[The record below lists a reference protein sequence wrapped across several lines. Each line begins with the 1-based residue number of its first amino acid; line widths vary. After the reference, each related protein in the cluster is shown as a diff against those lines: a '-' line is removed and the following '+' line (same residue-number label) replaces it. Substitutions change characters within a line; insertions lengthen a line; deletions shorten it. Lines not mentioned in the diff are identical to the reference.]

1 MIIVRLFVDMDGTIA
16 KWNNVAFEQLYEKG
30 YYRNLE
36 PDNDILQEVK
46 MFIETGFDV
55 YILSA
60 YLPDVKD
67 EKTGKLIKKSYAL
80 DEKKEWVRE
89 YLPELKEKNAIF
101 VPYGTNK
108 AEYLR
113 DNYSPVYKN
122 DYLLDD
128 YTKNLDEWTGYGGT
142 GIKYKNGINGT
153 KGTWKGLFITKESP
167 DLVSAI
173 GEVRTLINK
182 VNWLY
187 DTHFYSMQDV
197 YNFLGCLDAV
207 QTEIIEGLHI
217 EDITSFEQLL
227 ERIDDYFLSRSSVD
241 IIDDTSLVDI
251 HLDDCSITVKV
262 ENGCCTIPDIEMYD
276 NVGTLANISYTKA
289 TDLAQVLN
297 YATTEHDLCIEE
309 VNQILDVIDSIK
321 HKDDEWQEHID
332 LVDKLCNL
340 DDAGQLY
347 KDGHNVCEQEY
358 NFCEIEYRV
367 AKIIDNYISEIIN
380 EYCSLQESFTK
391 AEFDDDFFIT
401 GAIYN
406 CDELYLKAIAD
417 VVGIEYVQEQNEVA
431 LDNEDKEIG
440 E

>member
-1 MIIVRLFVDMDGTIA
+1 MRLFVDMDGTIA

-80 DEKKEWVRE
+80 DEKKEWVKE
-89 YLPELKEKNAIF
+89 YLPELKENNAIF

-153 KGTWKGLFITKESP
+153 KGTWKGLVITKENP

-187 DTHFYSMQDV
+187 NTNFQSIQDI

-207 QTEIIEGLHI
+207 QTEIIDNLLEKSNI
-217 EDITSFEQLL
+217 NNFNQLL
-227 ERIDDYFLSRSSVD
+227 DTVNNGNIDYSIVDEEMIDVYMADCIVTIRID
-241 IIDDTSLVDI
+241 
-251 HLDDCSITVKV
+251 
-262 ENGCCTIPDIEMYD
+262 NGNCIIPDIEMYVSYD
-276 NVGTLANISYTKA
+276 TVANISYNKA
-289 TDLAQVLN
+289 CNLAQVLN
-297 YATTEHDLCIEE
+297 YATTEQVLCIEE
-309 VNQILDVIDSIK
+309 VNQLLGYIDKIAHKEDNWLDNTDLYNKLDNLCGHAQITDEGYEKCVKQVHYDAICDWISNNIQNYVTEIMYCYNQLSEWNNKDSY
-321 HKDDEWQEHID
+321 
-332 LVDKLCNL
+332 
-340 DDAGQLY
+340 DA
-347 KDGHNVCEQEY
+347 
-358 NFCEIEYRV
+358 
-367 AKIIDNYISEIIN
+367 
-380 EYCSLQESFTK
+380 
-391 AEFDDDFFIT
+391 DFFST

-406 CDELYLKAIAD
+406 CDELYLDAIAD
-417 VVGIEYVQEQNEVA
+417 VVGIEYVQEQNEITF
-431 LDNEDKEIG
+431 DNDDIEMG

>member
-1 MIIVRLFVDMDGTIA
+1 MRLFVDMDGTIA

-80 DEKKEWVRE
+80 DEKKEWVKE
-89 YLPELKEKNAIF
+89 YLPELKENNAIF

-153 KGTWKGLFITKESP
+153 KGTWKGLVITKENP

-187 DTHFYSMQDV
+187 NTNFQSIQDI

-207 QTEIIEGLHI
+207 QTEIIDNLLEKSNI
-217 EDITSFEQLL
+217 NNFNQLL
-227 ERIDDYFLSRSSVD
+227 DTVNNSNIDYSIVDEEMIDVYMADCIVTIRIDDGKC
-241 IIDDTSLVDI
+241 I
-251 HLDDCSITVKV
+251 
-262 ENGCCTIPDIEMYD
+262 IPDIEMYD
-276 NVGTLANISYTKA
+276 NTNILANISYIKA
-289 TDLAQVLN
+289 IKLAQVLN

-309 VNQILDVIDSIK
+309 VNQMLDVIDSIK
-321 HKDDEWQEHID
+321 HKDDEWKDNID

-347 KDGHNVCEQEY
+347 KDGHNVCQQKSIFF
-358 NFCEIEYRV
+358 NIENRV
-367 AKIIDNYISEIIN
+367 ANIIENYIPEIIN
-380 EYCSLQESFTK
+380 EYCNLQESFTK
-391 AEFDDDFFIT
+391 DEFDDDFFIT

-406 CDELYLKAIAD
+406 CDELYLDAIAD
-417 VVGIEYVQEQNEVA
+417 VVGIEYVQDQNEITF
-431 LDNEDKEIG
+431 DNDDIEMG